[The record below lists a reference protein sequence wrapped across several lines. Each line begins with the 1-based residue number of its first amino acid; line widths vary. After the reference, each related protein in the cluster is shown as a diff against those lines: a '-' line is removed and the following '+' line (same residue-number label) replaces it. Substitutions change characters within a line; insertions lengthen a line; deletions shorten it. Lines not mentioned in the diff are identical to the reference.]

1 MSEEP
6 RYPDPSTT
14 IPKRV
19 LMIQAH
25 PDDAE
30 FGIGGTI
37 AKWAANGSEI
47 YYCSI
52 TSGDKGSSD
61 LTISG
66 EELAALREQEQLE
79 AAKVLGVKE
88 VIFLRYLDAT
98 LEPNLDLRRDLTRV
112 IRQVRPTALVA
123 MDPTVRYSGDGYI
136 NHPDH
141 IAAGEASLAA
151 VFPSCRDPRTFPE
164 LLQDE
169 GLEPVEVPSVYIS
182 MSPDSDCYI
191 DISDHIDTK
200 IEALSK
206 HVTQVGDDIAEI
218 EFVRE
223 WARKNTELHPN
234 RPEGFGE
241 YSESFKYMH
250 IG

>member
-6 RYPDPSTT
+6 RYPNPATT
-14 IPKRV
+14 TPERV

-37 AKWAANGSEI
+37 AKWAANGAEI

-52 TSGDKGSSD
+52 TSGDKGTKD
-61 LTISG
+61 PDISG
-66 EELAALREQEQLE
+66 EELSALREQEQLE
-79 AAKVLGVKE
+79 AAKILGVKD

-98 LEPNLDLRRDLTRV
+98 LVPDLELRRDLTRV
-112 IRQVRPTALVA
+112 IRQVRPTAL
-123 MDPTVRYSGDGYI
+123 MCFDPTARLHGDGYI

-151 VFPSCRDPRTFPE
+151 VFPSCRDRRTFPE
-164 LLQDE
+164 LLEE
-169 GLEPVEVPSVYIS
+169 GLEPVEVPSVYLFAAAKA
-182 MSPDSDCYI
+182 DCWI

-200 IEALSK
+200 IEALRE
-206 HVTQVGDDIAEI
+206 HVSQVGEDADL

-223 WARKNTELHPN
+223 WSKGNAGLNPDTSEDA
-234 RPEGFGE
+234 GE
-241 YSESFKYMH
+241 YSEAYRYMH

>member
-1 MSEEP
+1 MSEER
-6 RYPDPSTT
+6 RYPDPATT
-14 IPKRV
+14 VPERV

-37 AKWAANGSEI
+37 AKWAAAGSEI

-52 TSGDKGSSD
+52 TSGDKGTKD
-61 LTISG
+61 PDITG
-66 EELAALREQEQLE
+66 EALAALREDEQLA
-79 AAKVLGVKE
+79 AAKVLGVKH

-98 LEPNLDLRRDLTRV
+98 LEPNLELRRELTSV
-112 IRQVRPTALVA
+112 IRQVRPTAV
-123 MDPTVRYSGDGYI
+123 MCFDPTSRLHGDGYI

-151 VFPSCRDPRTFPE
+151 VFPSCRDRRTFPE
-164 LLQDE
+164 LLEE
-169 GLEPVEVPSVYIS
+169 GLEPVEVPSVYLFAAQGA
-182 MSPDSDCYI
+182 DTWI

-200 IEALSK
+200 IEALRK
-206 HVTQVGDDIAEI
+206 HVSQVGEDADL

-223 WARKNTELHPN
+223 WAKGNAGLNPNT
-234 RPEGFGE
+234 PEGVGE
-241 YSESFKYMH
+241 YSEAFRYMH

>member
-6 RYPDPSTT
+6 RYPDPATT
-14 IPKRV
+14 IPERV

-37 AKWAANGSEI
+37 AKWAAAGSEI

-52 TSGDKGSSD
+52 TSGDKGTKD
-61 LTISG
+61 PDISG
-66 EELAALREQEQLE
+66 EELVALREQEQLE
-79 AAKVLGVKE
+79 AAKILGVKD

-112 IRQVRPTALVA
+112 IRQVRPTAL
-123 MDPTVRYSGDGYI
+123 MCFDPTMRLSGDGYI

-151 VFPSCRDPRTFPE
+151 VFPSCRDRRTFPE
-164 LLQDE
+164 LLEE
-169 GLEPVEVPSVYIS
+169 GLEPIEVPSVYIFAAKEA
-182 MSPDSDCYI
+182 DTWI

-200 IEALSK
+200 IAALRE
-206 HVTQVGDDIAEI
+206 HVTQVGVDADL

-223 WARKNTELHPN
+223 WAKGNAGLNPNT
-234 RPEGFGE
+234 PEGVGE
-241 YSESFKYMH
+241 YSEAFRYMH

>member
-6 RYPDPSTT
+6 RYPNPATT
-14 IPKRV
+14 TPERV

-25 PDDAE
+25 PDDCE
-30 FGIGGTI
+30 FGSGGTI
-37 AKWAANGSEI
+37 AKWAAEGAEI

-52 TSGDKGSSD
+52 TSGDKGTKD
-61 LTISG
+61 PNITG

-98 LEPNLDLRRDLTRV
+98 LVPDLELRRDLTRV
-112 IRQVRPTALVA
+112 IRQVRPTAL
-123 MDPTVRYSGDGYI
+123 MCFDPTARLHGDGYI

-151 VFPSCRDPRTFPE
+151 VFPSCRDRRTFPE
-164 LLQDE
+164 LLEE
-169 GLEPVEVPSVYIS
+169 GLEPIEVPSIYLFAAAQA
-182 MSPDSDCYI
+182 DTWI
-191 DISDHIDTK
+191 DISGYVDTK
-200 IEALSK
+200 IEALRK
-206 HVTQVGDDIAEI
+206 HVTQVGEDADL

-223 WARKNTELHPN
+223 WAKGNAGLNPNT
-234 RPEGFGE
+234 PEDAGE
-241 YSESFKYMH
+241 YSEAYRYMH

>member
-6 RYPDPSTT
+6 RFPNPATT
-14 IPKRV
+14 TPERV

-37 AKWAANGSEI
+37 AKWVANGAEV

-52 TSGDKGSSD
+52 TSGDKGTKD
-61 LTISG
+61 PDITG
-66 EELAALREQEQLE
+66 EELSALREQEQLE
-79 AAKVLGVKE
+79 AARVLGVKD

-98 LEPNLDLRRDLTRV
+98 LVADLDLRRDLTRV
-112 IRQVRPTALVA
+112 IRQVRPTAL
-123 MDPTVRYSGDGYI
+123 MCFDPTARLHGDGYI

-151 VFPSCRDPRTFPE
+151 VFPSCRDRRTFPE
-164 LLQDE
+164 LLEE
-169 GLEPVEVPSVYIS
+169 GLEPIDVPSVYLFAAGQA
-182 MSPDSDCYI
+182 DCWI

-206 HVTQVGDDIAEI
+206 HVTQVGADADL

-223 WARKNTELHPN
+223 WAKGNAGLNPNT
-234 RPEGFGE
+234 PEDAGE
-241 YSESFKYMH
+241 YSEAYRYMH

>member
-1 MSEEP
+1 MSKEP
-6 RYPDPSTT
+6 RYPDPATT
-14 IPKRV
+14 TPERV

-37 AKWAANGSEI
+37 ARWAANGSEI

-52 TSGDKGSSD
+52 TSGDKGTRD
-61 LTISG
+61 RTISG
-66 EELAALREQEQLE
+66 EELMKIREQEQL
-79 AAKVLGVKE
+79 AAAEVLGVKE
-88 VIFLRYLDAT
+88 VIFLRYEDAT
-98 LEPNLDLRRDLTRV
+98 LVADLKLRRDLTRV

-123 MDPTVRYSGDGYI
+123 MDPTVRFSGDGYI

-164 LLQDE
+164 LLEE
-169 GLEPVEVPSVYIS
+169 GLDPVEVPSVYIS
-182 MSPDSDCYI
+182 MSPNPDCFI
-191 DISDHIDTK
+191 DISDYIDTK
-200 IEALSK
+200 IEALGK
-206 HVTQVGDDIAEI
+206 HASQVGGDDADL

-223 WARKNTELHPN
+223 WARGNTELYQDK
-234 RPEGFGE
+234 PEGFGE
-241 YSESFKYMH
+241 YSESFKYMY

>member
-1 MSEEP
+1 MAEP
-6 RYPDPSTT
+6 RYPDPSITT
-14 IPKRV
+14 PERV

-30 FGIGGTI
+30 FGIGGTM
-37 AKWAANGSEI
+37 AKWAAAGAEI
-47 YYCSI
+47 IYCSI
-52 TSGDKGSSD
+52 TSGDKGTRD
-61 LTISG
+61 RNISG
-66 EELAALREQEQLE
+66 EELMAIREQEQME
-79 AAKVLGVKE
+79 AAKVLGVKD
-88 VIFLRYLDAT
+88 VIFLRYEDAT
-98 LEPNLDLRRDLTRV
+98 LVADLKLRRDLTRV
-112 IRQVRPTALVA
+112 IRQVRPTALVT
-123 MDPTVRYSGDGYI
+123 MDPTVRYGGDGYI

-141 IAAGEASLAA
+141 IAAGEATMAA

-164 LLQDE
+164 LLDE
-169 GLEPVEVPSVYIS
+169 GLEPVEVASVYIT
-182 MSPDSDCYI
+182 MSPNSDCFI

-206 HVTQVGDDIAEI
+206 HVSQVGGEDADL

-223 WARKNTELHPN
+223 WARDNTSRHPN
-234 RPEGFGE
+234 KPEGFGE

>member
-6 RYPDPSTT
+6 RYPDPATT
-14 IPKRV
+14 VPERV

-37 AKWAANGSEI
+37 AKWAAAGSEI

-52 TSGDKGSSD
+52 TSGDKGTKD
-61 LTISG
+61 PDISG
-66 EELAALREQEQLE
+66 EELAALREEEQL
-79 AAKVLGVKE
+79 AAAEVLGVKE

-98 LEPNLDLRRDLTRV
+98 LEPNLQLRRDLTRV
-112 IRQVRPTALVA
+112 IRQVKPTAL
-123 MDPTVRYSGDGYI
+123 MCFDPTARLHGDGYI

-151 VFPSCRDPRTFPE
+151 VFPSCRDRRTFPE
-164 LLQDE
+164 LLEE
-169 GLEPVEVPSVYIS
+169 GLEPVEVPSVYIFS
-182 MSPDSDCYI
+182 SHNPTTWV

-200 IEALSK
+200 IEALRK
-206 HVTQVGDDIAEI
+206 HVSQVGADADL

-223 WARKNTELHPN
+223 WSRGNSALNSTLR
-234 RPEGFGE
+234 
-241 YSESFKYMH
+241 
-250 IG
+250 